1 LVDAVAQTSPRQKE
15 GLMNKRMN
23 LSHIRTLIKARG
35 QEVPSRQRDKEPSL
49 DPREALVD
57 IRTLARVAI
66 ESEDTAVMKRDLE
79 MILTIVGKALPS
91 GPENPSEAI
100 FGA

>member
-1 LVDAVAQTSPRQKE
+1 
-15 GLMNKRMN
+15 
-23 LSHIRTLIKARG
+23 
-35 QEVPSRQRDKEPSL
+35 
-49 DPREALVD
+49 LVD

-66 ESEDTAVMKRDLE
+66 ESEDTAVMKRDLG
-79 MILTIVGKALPS
+79 MILTIVGKTLPS

>member
-1 LVDAVAQTSPRQKE
+1 MSGCVTAACCSY
-15 GLMNKRMN
+15 GL
-23 LSHIRTLIKARG
+23 
-35 QEVPSRQRDKEPSL
+35 
-49 DPREALVD
+49 

>member
-1 LVDAVAQTSPRQKE
+1 
-15 GLMNKRMN
+15 MNKRKD

-35 QEVPSRQRDKEPSL
+35 QEVPSRQGDKEPSL

-91 GPENPSEAI
+91 GARKPLRSDLRSIILNGRPRDPN
-100 FGA
+100 